1 MEKLVEIWFLDQIS
15 GPPVGCRSAVRR
27 GAIFLATV
35 EGQRCN
41 PSLREW
47 KANFKSHCQNLEAAL
62 YRGVAGGDAEGPFV
76 VEDMRP

>member
-47 KANFKSHCQNLEAAL
+47 KANSK
-62 YRGVAGGDAEGPFV
+62 G
-76 VEDMRP
+76 